1 MPSFLVPSTSP
12 FPYGVK
18 TKMPVP
24 DISVRGG
31 GREGKE
37 GGRGEREFRV
47 LDDDDVSGQK
57 VDET

>member
-1 MPSFLVPSTSP
+1 
-12 FPYGVK
+12 
-18 TKMPVP
+18 
-24 DISVRGG
+24 VRGG

>member
-1 MPSFLVPSTSP
+1 
-12 FPYGVK
+12 
-18 TKMPVP
+18 
-24 DISVRGG
+24 VRGG

-37 GGRGEREFRV
+37 GGRGERELRV